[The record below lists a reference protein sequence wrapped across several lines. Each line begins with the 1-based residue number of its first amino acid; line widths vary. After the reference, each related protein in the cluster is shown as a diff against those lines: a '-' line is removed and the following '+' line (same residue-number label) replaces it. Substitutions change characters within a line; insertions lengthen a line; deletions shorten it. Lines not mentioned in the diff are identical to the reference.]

1 MAGPTQYGF
10 DLQEVAIAL
19 IKEQKIYDGKWAVLF
34 DLNLA
39 GGVFGATPAN
49 SLPGAF
55 MQIKRVLL
63 AQADPA
69 MPERFIVDASVVNP
83 APSVKTSTTKPK

>member
-1 MAGPTQYGF
+1 MAEPTQYGF
-10 DLQEVAIAL
+10 DLKEVATAL
-19 IKEQKIYDGKWAVLF
+19 IREQKIHEGKWAVLF

-39 GGVFGATPAN
+39 GGIFGITAADA
-49 SLPGAF
+49 LPGAF

-63 AQADPA
+63 AQPDPA
-69 MPERFIVDASVVNP
+69 MYEKFIVDASVVNP